1 MGEFRMLRD
10 ADPVPEKP
18 DPDAH
23 MKRQEVGGLNES
35 QKERYHS
42 DLMI

>member
-1 MGEFRMLRD
+1 MGEFRILCD

-23 MKRQEVGGLNES
+23 MKRQEVVAFNES
-35 QKERYHS
+35 QKE
-42 DLMI
+42 I